1 MSIEQRLAEFQDIPV
16 PHHTVASLL
25 RDYKRPNDKISE
37 WLAEQKLIPIKRG
50 LYVVSPALTGGLI
63 SLPLVA
69 NALYGPSYVSLEF
82 ALNHHGLIPEAVHQ
96 ITSVTTRR
104 AKTYDTTLG
113 RFSYQTLPMKVYP
126 IGVQSVKNDMGHF
139 YMMASPE
146 KALCDMLMLTPNLN
160 VHSVGA
166 LVTLLELDWR
176 IDVDELKQFE
186 RVLIRDIVQAGFK
199 TRVLG
204 YLLQLIGN

>member
-1 MSIEQRLAEFQDIPV
+1 MNLEQRLAEFQDIPV
-16 PHHTVASLL
+16 PHHTVVSLL

-37 WLAEQKLIPIKRG
+37 LLAQKKLIPIKRG
-50 LYVVSPALTGGLI
+50 LYVVSPVLTGGLI
-63 SLPLVA
+63 SLPLVG
-69 NALYGPSYVSLEF
+69 NAIYGPSYVSLEF
-82 ALNHHGLIPEAVHQ
+82 ALSHHGLIPEAVHQ

-104 AKTYDTTLG
+104 AKTFDTMLG
-113 RFSYQTLPMKVYP
+113 RFSYQTLPIKVYP

-139 YMMASPE
+139 YLMATPE

-166 LVTLLELDWR
+166 LVSLLELDWR

-186 RVLIRDIVQAGFK
+186 QALVRDIMQAGFK
-199 TRVLG
+199 ARVLG
-204 YLLQLIGN
+204 YLLQLIGS

>member
-1 MSIEQRLAEFQDIPV
+1 MILEQRLAKFQDIPV

-37 WLAEQKLIPIKRG
+37 LIAEQKLVPIKRG

-69 NALYGPSYVSLEF
+69 NAIYGPSYVSLEF
-82 ALNHHGLIPEAVHQ
+82 ALSHYGLIPEAVHQ

-104 AKTYDTTLG
+104 AKAYDTVLG
-113 RFSYQTLPMKVYP
+113 RFSYQTLPKKAYP

-139 YMMASPE
+139 YLMASPE

-160 VHSVGA
+160 VHGVGA
-166 LVTLLELDWR
+166 LVALLELDWR
-176 IDVDELKQFE
+176 IDVDEVKQLD
-186 RVLIRDIVQAGFK
+186 RALVRNIAQAGFK
-199 TRVLG
+199 ARVLG
-204 YLLQLIGN
+204 YLLQLIGD